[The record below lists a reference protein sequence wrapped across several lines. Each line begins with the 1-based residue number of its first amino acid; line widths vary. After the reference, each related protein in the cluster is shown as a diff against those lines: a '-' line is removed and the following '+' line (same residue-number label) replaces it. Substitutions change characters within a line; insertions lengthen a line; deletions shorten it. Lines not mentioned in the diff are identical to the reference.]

1 MIGTLSALLDY
12 YADVEGNK
20 SSVAFF
26 CIYETDEY
34 IYVSYLELYWKG
46 ISTRDHFFYPAVY
59 VKRESDYR
67 YFDMFVF
74 WGVTMQMFKDQKG
87 GEALLHFVCI
97 CKTVVLVF
105 IELNVGG

>member
-34 IYVSYLELYWKG
+34 IYVSYLELY
-46 ISTRDHFFYPAVY
+46 
-59 VKRESDYR
+59 
-67 YFDMFVF
+67 
-74 WGVTMQMFKDQKG
+74 
-87 GEALLHFVCI
+87 
-97 CKTVVLVF
+97 
-105 IELNVGG
+105 